1 MSGLT
6 RTAAITG
13 ALALLTA
20 CTGTSGTPRPAPTY
34 PLPARRVRA
43 LETPVRAAPRTDGRV
58 TFAVI
63 GVRSRITYVVGS
75 HGDQKSDLGQ
85 FVRVRLAVT
94 NGYPTFHTLD
104 LHKERLL
111 TADGRAYG
119 IDENATRIKRQ
130 PDTLDVGSGDR
141 VELDLWFD
149 VPGGTRARAVRL
161 YGEPT
166 DDLGVAL
173 PTGPGVTVPLT

>member
-1 MSGLT
+1 MGGLS
-6 RTAAITG
+6 RMAAIAAAIAFLTG
-13 ALALLTA
+13 CGAGAPA
-20 CTGTSGTPRPAPTY
+20 PAPTY
-34 PLPARRVRA
+34 PLPPRPVRTG
-43 LETPVRAAPRTDGRV
+43 ETPGHAAPRADGRV

-63 GVRSRITYVVGS
+63 GIRAGITYVVGS
-75 HGDQKSDLGQ
+75 HGDQKSHLGQ

-104 LHKERLL
+104 LGKERLL

-119 IDENATRIKRQ
+119 IDGNATRIKRQ

-141 VELDLWFD
+141 VEFDLWFD
-149 VPGGTRARAVRL
+149 VPAAVKARAVRL

-166 DDLGVAL
+166 DDLGVAE
-173 PTGPGVTVPLT
+173 PTGPGVTIPLK